1 MTYWLHRCKH
11 EGGWDLLD
19 NEKRLTIGFSD
30 CANDADMLEAIQKKA
45 GDKFDEIYK
54 TIYGGEIWRSRWS
67 LWYFTCE
74 MKADDFVVIPR
85 AYGFTVC
92 RLKGTVKPS
101 LLKNERDIGF
111 EWEVDIIADNCSP
124 RESYATT
131 GLLSRMK
138 SLNTTLNINDLSK
151 DVDIALERYRSNR
164 PFSLPAELAK
174 KCHEL
179 LDVFGSPD
187 HFERLLCDYFTRLG
201 GNSEILAKN
210 YAGKVG
216 DCDVTAVFP
225 ALHLTISV
233 QAKKHWG
240 QTGDWAI
247 RQILDYA
254 NSRESIEPNW
264 TYVNWVVSFA
274 DDFSEEAKNQ
284 AAKYGVI
291 LLNGIDFCHMLV
303 ANGVGLA

>member
-1 MTYWLHRCKH
+1 M
-11 EGGWDLLD
+11 
-19 NEKRLTIGFSD
+19 
-30 CANDADMLEAIQKKA
+30 
-45 GDKFDEIYK
+45 
-54 TIYGGEIWRSRWS
+54 
-67 LWYFTCE
+67 
-74 MKADDFVVIPR
+74 
-85 AYGFTVC
+85 
-92 RLKGTVKPS
+92 
-101 LLKNERDIGF
+101 KNERDIGF

-124 RESYATT
+124 SESYATT

-164 PFSLPAELAK
+164 PFSLPAEFAK